1 MTLAKLYQHFKE
13 LFDNATH
20 PTGQTKQM
28 EWKRE
33 HSSQKEEQAK
43 NFENTRRNGRKLKW
57 SKKHT
62 SFYNILCPNNIVPP

>member
-20 PTGQTKQM
+20 PMGQTKQM
-28 EWKRE
+28 AWKRE

-43 NFENTRRNGRKLKW
+43 NSESTRRNGRKLK
-57 SKKHT
+57 
-62 SFYNILCPNNIVPP
+62 

>member
-33 HSSQKEEQAK
+33 HSSQKEGQAK
-43 NFENTRRNGRKLKW
+43 NSESTRRNGRKLEK
-57 SKKHT
+57 SRKPT
-62 SFYNILCPNNIVPP
+62 SF